1 MWWSPNS
8 DAFQPLKEWN
18 AIGTGNLDVFL
29 RCLPARDWT
38 TMARSAFFVEVAR
51 VDVTCTTG
59 FYFGEAG
66 LPAYC
71 RHSSVDQ
78 NATIA
83 SGRT

>member
-38 TMARSAFFVEVAR
+38 TMATSAFFVELAR
-51 VDVTCTTG
+51 KST
-59 FYFGEAG
+59 
-66 LPAYC
+66 
-71 RHSSVDQ
+71 
-78 NATIA
+78 
-83 SGRT
+83 